1 MSREPGQS
9 SAADADLRFL
19 QTDSGSDTAHRP
31 EPITAADHHL
41 GGLGAPLELIEYGD
55 YECPYCA
62 MAQPGVRDLVAK
74 YQDDLV
80 FAFRHLPL
88 VSQHPHAWGAALAA
102 EAAGR
107 QGKFWAMHDLLLSH
121 KRGLTHD
128 DLVAYARGLG
138 LDLVRFELDLTKDEL
153 AEHVRHDALGATQSR
168 VRGTPT
174 FFVNGSRLEGGYRE
188 TEIED
193 ALQAAQRPR

>member
-9 SAADADLRFL
+9 AAAAADLRFL
-19 QTDSGSDTAHRP
+19 EPGVDPDSAP
-31 EPITAADHHL
+31 LPKPVTAADHHL
-41 GGLGAPLELIEYGD
+41 GKLGAPLQLIEYGD

-62 MAQPGVRDLVAK
+62 MAQPGVRDLVAR
-74 YQDDLV
+74 YGDGLV

-107 QGKFWAMHDLLLSH
+107 QGGFWEMHDLLLSH

-128 DLVAYARGLG
+128 DLVAYARQ
-138 LDLVRFELDLTKDEL
+138 LDLDVVRLERDLTDDEL
-153 AEHVRHDALGATQSR
+153 AEHVRHDALSAIRSR

-174 FFVNGSRLEGGYRE
+174 FFVNGRRFEGGYRE
-188 TEIED
+188 AEIEE
-193 ALQAAQRPR
+193 ALRSAQRAG